1 MWKKPRDVLLRH
13 NSQSKRDRGSHTL
26 SAISFEVALLCQVQ
40 MSFFRNLVIIYLI
53 STYFL
58 SPRLCSKGSSAC
70 RGQFRDSCFF
80 LYKSHIPLDFPL
92 CENVVTLL
100 PSASVLTLS
109 VTHKSHLQASVHS
122 DYLKGI
128 LRGWSGGG
136 GGRFQSVSRTYI
148 GVHSPK
154 TFFFPLKEFNSCCTC
169 WWLHQR
175 FWGPGGLRL
184 GTCTRARMNVC
195 RNPVLR
201 AASRG
206 ALWRLAVTW
215 LPITLLSSR
224 ARQGPKP
231 IRIPIHFLRG
241 NSSGNGAVVGMY
253 TDNLDWM
260 NELDS
265 LSVRVWGCGGWG
277 GGTWNLSSSIEDDG
291 EMRVL
296 VDYE

>member
-13 NSQSKRDRGSHTL
+13 NSQSKRDRGSHTP

-109 VTHKSHLQASVHS
+109 VTHKSHLRASVHS

-136 GGRFQSVSRTYI
+136 GGAFPKRFANIHRR
-148 GVHSPK
+148 PLAK
-154 TFFFPLKEFNSCCTC
+154 DFFFFLERIQFL
-169 WWLHQR
+169 LHLLMA
-175 FWGPGGLRL
+175 PSEVL
-184 GTCTRARMNVC
+184 GTGRFAAWDVYARADECLQEPCSQSRLPRSALALGRHLAANHVALIQSQTGTEANQ
-195 RNPVLR
+195 NP
-201 AASRG
+201 
-206 ALWRLAVTW
+206 
-215 LPITLLSSR
+215 
-224 ARQGPKP
+224 
-231 IRIPIHFLRG
+231 
-241 NSSGNGAVVGMY
+241 NSFP
-253 TDNLDWM
+253 
-260 NELDS
+260 E
-265 LSVRVWGCGGWG
+265 RK
-277 GGTWNLSSSIEDDG
+277 
-291 EMRVL
+291 
-296 VDYE
+296 